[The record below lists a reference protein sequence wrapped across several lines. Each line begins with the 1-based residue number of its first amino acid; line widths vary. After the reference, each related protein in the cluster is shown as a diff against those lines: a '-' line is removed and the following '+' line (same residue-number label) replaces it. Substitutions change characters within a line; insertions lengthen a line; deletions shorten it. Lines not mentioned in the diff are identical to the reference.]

1 MFLRN
6 EKSMGV
12 KNGSLGRVESVS
24 SARMAVMLDDGR
36 SLSFDTKLYTDI
48 DHGYAATIHKTQGV
62 TVDRAYVMATAGMD
76 RHGAYVALSRHRE
89 RVDLYYGKDTFKTE
103 QQLIRTLGRDRGKDM
118 VGDYGPVTD
127 KAEAFAARRG
137 ITLRERAK
145 AIAVKVRDM
154 FEGLQL
160 KAEPLTPPK
169 PQLEPAVEQY
179 ARTVHKVREMGLARV
194 PMSDGLRA
202 AHERDEAAL
211 DAIRPGAAR
220 DLRNAWR
227 ADLKLLDTMARGDV
241 RQARALLDE
250 AERVRS
256 DPAYRADRFVAEW
269 TKLRKQQEHARFWG
283 EEHKLPKI
291 NAGMAGLAK
300 SLERDA
306 QMESLLRPRARE
318 LGLGIGMEPGRGL
331 SRELSDWFGLSRG
344 RGLSR

>member
-1 MFLRN
+1 
-6 EKSMGV
+6 
-12 KNGSLGRVESVS
+12 
-24 SARMAVMLDDGR
+24 
-36 SLSFDTKLYTDI
+36 
-48 DHGYAATIHKTQGV
+48 
-62 TVDRAYVMATAGMD
+62 
-76 RHGAYVALSRHRE
+76 
-89 RVDLYYGKDTFKTE
+89 
-103 QQLIRTLGRDRGKDM
+103 M

-127 KAEAFAARRG
+127 KDEAFAARRG
-137 ITLRERAK
+137 ITFQEGVK
-145 AIAVKVRDM
+145 EIAVKVRDM
-154 FEGLQL
+154 FVGLQL
-160 KAEPLTPPK
+160 KITPIQTPR

-202 AHERDEAAL
+202 MHERDEAAL
-211 DAIRPGAAR
+211 DAIRSGAAL

-227 ADLKLLDTMARGDV
+227 ADLKLLDTMARGDA

-269 TKLRKQQEHARFWG
+269 TRLRKQQEHAKYWG
-283 EEHKLPKI
+283 QDHKLTQI

-300 SLERDA
+300 SLDRDA

-318 LGLGIGMEPGRGL
+318 LGLGLGIGMEPARGL
-331 SRELSDWFGLSRG
+331 FRELSDWFGLSRG

>member
-1 MFLRN
+1 
-6 EKSMGV
+6 
-12 KNGSLGRVESVS
+12 
-24 SARMAVMLDDGR
+24 
-36 SLSFDTKLYTDI
+36 
-48 DHGYAATIHKTQGV
+48 V
-62 TVDRAYVMATAGMD
+62 TVDRSYVLATQGMD

-89 RVDLYYGKDTFKTE
+89 RVDLYYGKETFKNE
-103 QQLIRTLGRDRGKDM
+103 QQLLRTLGRDRGKDM
-118 VGDYGPVTD
+118 VGDYGPVAD
-127 KAEAFAARRG
+127 RAEAFAARRG
-137 ITLRERAK
+137 ITLRERVK
-145 AIAVKVRDM
+145 EIAVKVRDM

-160 KAEPLTPPK
+160 KA
-169 PQLEPAVEQY
+169 EPAVEQY

-194 PMSDGLRA
+194 PMSEPLRA
-202 AHERDEAAL
+202 MHERNEAAL

-227 ADLKLLDTMARGDV
+227 ADPKLLDTMARGDV
-241 RQARALLDE
+241 RQARAVLDE
-250 AERVRS
+250 AERVRN

-269 TKLRKQQEHARFWG
+269 TRLRKQQEHARFWG
-283 EEHKLPKI
+283 EEHRLPKI

-318 LGLGIGMEPGRGL
+318 LGLGIGMEPERGL